1 MKSLLSVLIVLLV
14 SGCALPMEDTKGNEF
29 SGVVPKLIN
38 KSYAGLW
45 TGENGSDSIT
55 LRIDEDGRGVS
66 CSSRNG
72 RDSVS
77 NLKLANGTLYLQDGT
92 KMDLVYADGYI
103 NGVSPSSGVQSVRFF
118 PDNGLVK
125 ASPYCRN
132 IMQKPYL

>member
-1 MKSLLSVLIVLLV
+1 MRSLLSVLMVLLV
-14 SGCALPMEDTKGNEF
+14 SGCALSMGDMTSNRY
-29 SGVVPKLIN
+29 SGVVPKPIN

-45 TGENGSDSIT
+45 TGINDSYSIT

-92 KMDLVYADGYI
+92 TMDLVYADGYI
-103 NGVSPSSGVQSVRFF
+103 NGVSPSSGMQNVRFF
-118 PDNGLVK
+118 PDNGLVA
-125 ASPYCRN
+125 ASPYCRDR
-132 IMQKPYL
+132 MQKPYL

>member
-1 MKSLLSVLIVLLV
+1 MRSFLSVLMVLLV
-14 SGCALPMEDTKGNEF
+14 SGCALSMGDMASNRY
-29 SGVVPKLIN
+29 SGVVPQPIN

-45 TGENGSDSIT
+45 TGTNGSDSIT

-77 NLKLANGTLYLQDGT
+77 NIKLANGTLYLQDGT

-103 NGVSPSSGVQSVRFF
+103 NGVSPSSGVQNVRFF

-132 IMQKPYL
+132 RIQRPYL